1 MAKAIVAVRENKM
14 GTLKGGKLFNIPRTT
29 LQTLSKDN
37 LLTPQQAASKKL
49 GRHTVLGDALEKML
63 VKYLFFMETTYFGF
77 TIADLRRLANQLA
90 TKNNLLHPFKTE
102 EAGRAWADL
111 FLNRQKAVLSLRK
124 PTGTSYARSMGFNKE
139 NVGKFF
145 YLLEEAYSE
154 HQYPAERIYNV
165 DETGLYVVQSKIPS
179 IIGRKG
185 KRQIGALT
193 SAKSG
198 STSYSLHECKR

>member
-1 MAKAIVAVRENKM
+1 MFLVPLWRLSVKTIYSLQSKQNK
-14 GTLKGGKLFNIPRTT
+14 
-29 LQTLSKDN
+29 
-37 LLTPQQAASKKL
+37 KKL

-63 VKYLFFMETTYFGF
+63 VKYLLFMETTYFGF

-111 FLNRQKAVLSLRK
+111 FLHRQKAVLSLRK

-165 DETGLYVVQSKIPS
+165 DETGLSVQSKIPS
-179 IIGRKG
+179 IIGSKG